1 MVLYLYFLNSSAG
14 LVIASQLVSCAPT
27 DNIMAQAL
35 DSHNNYRA
43 RHHVLANHAIGL
55 GQTCVFGHVVMEVAV
70 DSWYNKVS
78 NYDYNTYASS
88 NGGEILRFTQVIWKD
103 TTEIGYGA
111 TANVIRP

>member
-1 MVLYLYFLNSSAG
+1 
-14 LVIASQLVSCAPT
+14 
-27 DNIMAQAL
+27 
-35 DSHNNYRA
+35 
-43 RHHVLANHAIGL
+43 
-55 GQTCVFGHVVMEVAV
+55 MEVAV